1 MNKLRSM
8 ALSACALLLSQ
19 NLLAVE
25 LVQWERLPIAVPLVK
40 GEERI
45 IFLDKNVRVGVSSQL
60 ANTLRVQS
68 AAGAL
73 YLLANDE
80 IEPTRLQVQ
89 DVETSEVI
97 LLDIATV
104 PNTGTVLE
112 PIRIL
117 SEGDASL
124 ARSDEEGKA
133 IADKQTQALK
143 IPAPIALTRYASQMM
158 YAPLRTVEPVSG
170 ITQVPIKVTG
180 DDLPILPTYPV
191 KAKAL
196 TAFKMGSYTVTA
208 VKLQNTQRSTLQ
220 LDPRDIQ
227 GHFYS
232 ATFQHNWLG
241 THGTAEDTTI
251 AYLVT
256 RNGGIENA
264 LLSPVLLPDL
274 GSKEARH
281 EK

>member
-104 PNTGTVLE
+104 PSTGTVLE

-208 VKLQNTQRSTLQ
+208 VKLQNTQRSNLQ

>member
-45 IFLDKNVRVGVSSQL
+45 IFLDRNVRVGVSSQL

-80 IEPTRLQVQ
+80 VEPTRLQVQ

-104 PNTGTVLE
+104 PSTGTVLE

-124 ARSDEEGKA
+124 ARSDEEAKA

-274 GSKEARH
+274 GSKEARN

>member
-104 PNTGTVLE
+104 PSTGTVLE

-208 VKLQNTQRSTLQ
+208 VKLQNTQRSNLQ

-274 GSKEARH
+274 GSKEARY

>member
-104 PNTGTVLE
+104 PSTGTVLE

-117 SEGDASL
+117 SEGDASI

-196 TAFKMGSYTVTA
+196 TAFKIGSYTVTA

-256 RNGGIENA
+256 RNGSIENA

>member
-104 PNTGTVLE
+104 PSTGTVLE

-117 SEGDASL
+117 SEGDASI

-256 RNGGIENA
+256 RNGSIENA

>member
-80 IEPTRLQVQ
+80 VEPTRLQVQ

-104 PNTGTVLE
+104 PSTGTVLE

-117 SEGDASL
+117 SEGDTSL

-196 TAFKMGSYTVTA
+196 TAFKIGSYTVTA

-241 THGTAEDTTI
+241 TRGTAEDTTI

-256 RNGGIENA
+256 RNGSIENA

-274 GSKEARH
+274 GSKEARN

>member
-1 MNKLRSM
+1 MNKLRSI

-45 IFLDKNVRVGVSSQL
+45 IFLDKNVRIGVSSQL

-89 DVETSEVI
+89 DVETSEII

-104 PNTGTVLE
+104 PSTGTALE

-124 ARSDEEGKA
+124 ARSDEEGKM

-143 IPAPIALTRYASQMM
+143 IPAPIALTRYASQML

-241 THGTAEDTTI
+241 TRGTAEDTTI

-274 GSKEARH
+274 GRKEAHH

>member
-104 PNTGTVLE
+104 PSTGTVLE

-117 SEGDASL
+117 SEGDASI

-208 VKLQNTQRSTLQ
+208 VKLQNTQHSTLQ

-241 THGTAEDTTI
+241 TRGTAEDTTI

>member
-104 PNTGTVLE
+104 PSTGTVLE

>member
-208 VKLQNTQRSTLQ
+208 VKLQNTQRSNLQ

>member
-1 MNKLRSM
+1 MNKLRST

-89 DVETSEVI
+89 DVETSEII

-104 PNTGTVLE
+104 PSTGTVLE

-124 ARSDEEGKA
+124 ARSDEEAKA

>member
-104 PNTGTVLE
+104 PSTGTVLE

-117 SEGDASL
+117 SEGDTSL
-124 ARSDEEGKA
+124 ARSDEESKA

-170 ITQVPIKVTG
+170 ITQVPVKVTG

>member
-73 YLLANDE
+73 YLLANDA

-104 PNTGTVLE
+104 PSTGTVLE

-117 SEGDASL
+117 SEGDASI

>member
-104 PNTGTVLE
+104 PSTGTVLE

-241 THGTAEDTTI
+241 TRGTAEDTTI

>member
-104 PNTGTVLE
+104 PSTGTVLE

-117 SEGDASL
+117 SEGDASI

>member
-89 DVETSEVI
+89 DVETSEII

-104 PNTGTVLE
+104 PSTGTVLE

-117 SEGDASL
+117 SEGDASI

>member
-89 DVETSEVI
+89 DVETSEII

-104 PNTGTVLE
+104 PSTGTVLE

-117 SEGDASL
+117 SEGDASI

-241 THGTAEDTTI
+241 TRGTAEDTTI

-274 GSKEARH
+274 GSKEARN

>member
-1 MNKLRSM
+1 MNKLRSI

-45 IFLDKNVRVGVSSQL
+45 IFLDKNVRIGVSSQL

-80 IEPTRLQVQ
+80 IEPTRLLVQ
-89 DVETSEVI
+89 DVETSEII

-104 PNTGTVLE
+104 PSTGTALE

-124 ARSDEEGKA
+124 ARSDEESQA

-143 IPAPIALTRYASQMM
+143 IPAPIALTRYASQML

-208 VKLQNTQRSTLQ
+208 VKLQNTQRSNLQ

-274 GSKEARH
+274 GRKEAHH

>member
-8 ALSACALLLSQ
+8 ALSACALFLSQ

-104 PNTGTVLE
+104 PSTGTVLE

-117 SEGDASL
+117 SEGDASIT
-124 ARSDEEGKA
+124 RSDEEGKA

-274 GSKEARH
+274 GSKEARN

>member
-25 LVQWERLPIAVPLVK
+25 LIQWERLPIAVPLVK

-45 IFLDKNVRVGVSSQL
+45 IFLDKNVRIGVSSQL

-104 PNTGTVLE
+104 PSTGTVLE

-117 SEGDASL
+117 SEGDASI

-208 VKLQNTQRSTLQ
+208 VKLQNTQHSTLQ

-241 THGTAEDTTI
+241 TRGTAEDTTI

>member
-104 PNTGTVLE
+104 PSTGTVLE

-117 SEGDASL
+117 SESDASL

-133 IADKQTQALK
+133 IADKQTQSLK

>member
-97 LLDIATV
+97 LLDITTV
-104 PNTGTVLE
+104 PSTGTALE

-117 SEGDASL
+117 SEGDTSL
-124 ARSDEEGKA
+124 ARSDEESKA

-180 DDLPILPTYPV
+180 DDLPILPTYSV

>member
-104 PNTGTVLE
+104 PSTGTVLE

-117 SEGDASL
+117 SEGDTSL

-170 ITQVPIKVTG
+170 ITQVPVKVTG

>member
-45 IFLDKNVRVGVSSQL
+45 IFLDRNVRVGVSSQL

-80 IEPTRLQVQ
+80 VEPTRLQVQ

-104 PNTGTVLE
+104 PSTGTVLE

-117 SEGDASL
+117 SEGDTSL

-274 GSKEARH
+274 GSKEARN

>member
-104 PNTGTVLE
+104 PSTGTVLE

-117 SEGDASL
+117 SEGDASI

-241 THGTAEDTTI
+241 TRGTAEDTTI

>member
-104 PNTGTVLE
+104 PSTGTVLE

-117 SEGDASL
+117 SEGDASI

-241 THGTAEDTTI
+241 TRGTAEDTTI

-274 GSKEARH
+274 GSKEARN

>member
-89 DVETSEVI
+89 DVETSEII

-104 PNTGTVLE
+104 PSTGTVLE

>member
-45 IFLDKNVRVGVSSQL
+45 IFLDRNVRVGVSSQL

-80 IEPTRLQVQ
+80 VEPTRLQVQ

-104 PNTGTVLE
+104 PSTGTVLE

-117 SEGDASL
+117 SEGDTSL

-208 VKLQNTQRSTLQ
+208 VKLQNTQRSNLQ

-274 GSKEARH
+274 GSKEARY

>member
-8 ALSACALLLSQ
+8 ALSACALFLSQ

-104 PNTGTVLE
+104 PSTGTVLE

-208 VKLQNTQRSTLQ
+208 VKLQNTQRSNLQ